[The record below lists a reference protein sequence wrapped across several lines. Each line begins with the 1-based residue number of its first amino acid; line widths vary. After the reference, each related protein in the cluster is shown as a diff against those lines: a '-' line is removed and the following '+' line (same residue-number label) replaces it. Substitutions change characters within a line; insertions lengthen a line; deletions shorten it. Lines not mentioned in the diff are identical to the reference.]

1 MTLVKTQD
9 LPPDRR
15 YVFGYHPHGIIG
27 VGAIGS
33 FATEGEYADLI
44 EEPTLSFGLI
54 EAVRKSPLTLCD
66 DNCSATGF
74 SKLFPGLRP
83 HLLTV
88 SRHVL
93 RALSDSR

>member
-33 FATEGEYADLI
+33 FATEGEYA
-44 EEPTLSFGLI
+44 GH
-54 EAVRKSPLTLCD
+54 
-66 DNCSATGF
+66 SAN
-74 SKLFPGLRP
+74 
-83 HLLTV
+83 
-88 SRHVL
+88 
-93 RALSDSR
+93 